1 MAARRNDCNAGANA
15 NLGGADAARAETQDE
30 ETHATRDAD
39 ATGRLLTHAVRDT
52 TERSLT
58 ERNCNA
64 TDRGDMNGDSGRED
78 KYAPAQED
86 SVTHGTF
93 MVRKRGTPRIMP
105 ITES

>member
-1 MAARRNDCNAGANA
+1 MFARAARRNDCNAGANA
-15 NLGGADAARAETQDE
+15 NLGGADAGLAETQNE

-39 ATGRLLTHAVRDT
+39 ATGRLLVLGTRDA

-64 TDRGDMNGDSGRED
+64 TVRGDMNGDSGRGG
-78 KYAPAQED
+78 KYAPEQED

-93 MVRKRGTPRIMP
+93 MVRKRGTP
-105 ITES
+105 